1 MSNTDVKKALI
12 LLQQAHDILAES
24 TVENLRKSAD
34 YLEQS
39 IEWLNRKGSDEPE
52 DH

>member
-1 MSNTDVKKALI
+1 MPDTDIKKALI

-24 TVENLRKSAD
+24 TVENLRKSAE

-39 IEWLNRKGSDEPE
+39 IEWLNRQPAAKNEKP
-52 DH
+52 